1 MDAGF
6 FFFFGQCQIFLLVTK
21 SDISSIYCWKEE
33 YREEWLEKLPG
44 KQSSKHKQNIFQ
56 ISKPKEKL
64 NKSQSSIQLSLEEEM
79 HFQIAGLTIR
89 WRI

>member
-1 MDAGF
+1 M
-6 FFFFGQCQIFLLVTK
+6 
-21 SDISSIYCWKEE
+21 
-33 YREEWLEKLPG
+33 EKLPG
-44 KQSSKHKQNIFQ
+44 KQASKHKQNIFQ

-64 NKSQSSIQLSLEEEM
+64 NKSQSSIRLSLEKEM